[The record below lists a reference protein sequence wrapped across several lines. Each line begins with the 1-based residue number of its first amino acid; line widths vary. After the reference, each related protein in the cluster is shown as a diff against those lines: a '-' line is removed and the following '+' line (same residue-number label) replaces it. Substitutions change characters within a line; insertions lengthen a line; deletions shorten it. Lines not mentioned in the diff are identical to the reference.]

1 MICTIVNL
9 ECVTVGRIAPATAI
23 CNRLVRTARR
33 RPLSI
38 ASRSTN
44 PVSSAGVEDVTMD
57 QHDRPEE
64 AMLPARAAGGV
75 LSRRDFARVL
85 GYGIPASLALARGP
99 LSAFAPIDPRINGV
113 LIGAIT
119 YSFRAMNPADIIKA
133 YVDIG
138 LGEMEL
144 MSNHAE
150 ALAGAPAFARG
161 ASARQARGARGASAG
176 QAGGGRAASTPEQQ
190 AQREAAAK
198 ALRDWRM
205 SATEATFKPV
215 RKRIEDAGIAVKLL
229 CYNMNVRSTQDDEI
243 EYAFMMARALGVDA
257 ISTSTQV
264 SMARR
269 LAPFAEKHKMRVGF
283 HGHANT
289 QNPDEVATP
298 QSFEAV
304 MAASPY
310 LGANLDV
317 GHYTEAGYDAVAF
330 LQQHH
335 ARVTNLHLKDMKK
348 AANGGGYTPFGQ
360 GDAPL
365 KEVLKLVQKN
375 KWDRPV
381 NIEFEYQGDPLVE
394 VPKCLTFVK
403 EALA

>member
-1 MICTIVNL
+1 MSPHDPTI
-9 ECVTVGRIAPATAI
+9 
-23 CNRLVRTARR
+23 
-33 RPLSI
+33 
-38 ASRSTN
+38 
-44 PVSSAGVEDVTMD
+44 
-57 QHDRPEE
+57 
-64 AMLPARAAGGV
+64 
-75 LSRRDFARVL
+75 SRRDFGKIL
-85 GYGIPASLALARGP
+85 GAVIPGAMALARVH
-99 LSAFAPIDPRINGV
+99 LSAQAKINSRINGV

-119 YSFRAMNPADIIKA
+119 YSFRSMNPADIIKA

-150 ALAGAPAFARG
+150 ALAAAPAFPPRPAG
-161 ASARQARGARGASAG
+161 ASTRQSLPP
-176 QAGGGRAASTPEQQ
+176 GGRGGALTPEQT
-190 AQREAAAK
+190 AERDAAAK

-205 SATEATFKPV
+205 SATDATFQPV
-215 RKRIEDAGIAVKLL
+215 RKKIEDAGIELKLL
-229 CYNMNVRSTQDDEI
+229 CYNMNVRSTRDDEI

-264 SMARR
+264 SMAKR
-269 LAPFAEKHKMRVGF
+269 LAPFADKHKMRVGF

-289 QNPDEVATP
+289 QNRDEVATP
-298 QSFEAV
+298 ESFEAV
-304 MAASPY
+304 MAESPY

-317 GHYTEAGYDAVAF
+317 GHYTEAGYDPVAF
-330 LQQHH
+330 LQKHH

-348 AANGGGYTPFGQ
+348 ASNGGGYTPFGQ

-375 KWDRPV
+375 KWDIPV
-381 NIEFEYQGDPLVE
+381 NIEFEYPGDPLIE
-394 VPKCLTFVK
+394 VRKCLTFVK